1 MKAGVTKNIS
11 SLVKATD
18 SDGDTITKYRVK
30 DTTGVNSFYVSG
42 SAVNAS
48 GGNGYEFNASAL
60 STLSLK
66 GDPSGSEQTMQVAAY
81 DGVAWSSWVSF
92 KLTSVVNR
100 APSVSVTVPV
110 LNINEWIKKGIQ
122 RTFTFSIQT
131 SDQDGDEI
139 TKYWISTPTKGHAL
153 WSQRLG
159 YFWAAN
165 GGQEFLPSDLSTLWV
180 RGHSQFLDQEFAIKV
195 YDGQD

>member
-1 MKAGVTKNIS
+1 MKVGVTKNIS

-48 GGNGYEFNASAL
+48 GSNGYEFNASAL
-60 STLSLK
+60 VLSLK

-92 KLTSVVNR
+92 KLTSVANR
-100 APSVSVTVPV
+100 ALSVSVRVPL
-110 LNINEWIKKGIQ
+110 LNVGQWIKLGASGG
-122 RTFTFSIQT
+122 FEFNY
-131 SDQDGDEI
+131 SDPDGDALVKYEI
-139 TKYWISTPTKGHAL
+139 KTSRR
-153 WSQRLG
+153 SS
-159 YFWAAN
+159 F
-165 GGQEFLPSDLSTLWV
+165 
-180 RGHSQFLDQEFAIKV
+180 
-195 YDGQD
+195 